1 LFSTLRHV
9 DKTVDQ
15 ILEMQKSRGY
25 VETSTLAQ
33 TFRETDKLWQMSK
46 DLNFKGDDYE
56 WLLTIV
62 RASIPNPNPTRHPT
76 NTKPT
81 QFYISYIIF
90 SFLTFCWKIFP
101 PHRWAAFV
109 VFGWGLVAT
118 VQSGTQ
124 NWSGMMTC
132 RFFLGL
138 FEQGFGPGVPYLFS
152 FFYLRHEIGLRSGV
166 YLAMAPLATC
176 FSGALAY
183 GITSGHEA
191 LASWRLLFLVEGAPV
206 IALAPVVYFFLPDT
220 PKQARFFTEEEKR
233 IVIARTMRQTSEPER
248 SHAFDWRESAATFL
262 DPKAWLTALMFF
274 SCNVSFA
281 SLPVFLPTILE
292 EMGFTG
298 VNAQG
303 LSAPPYFISFLVTV
317 ATAWFADRTQQ
328 RGFIIMVMSAIG
340 GVGYIMLAAASSVG
354 VRYAGCYLAAAGI
367 FPAIANIL
375 PWVSNNQ
382 GNDSRRGAGFVML
395 MLIGQCGPLLGTRIY
410 PSGDGPRF
418 VMGHGICAGFLFFTT
433 LLAGALRFYLGWQN
447 RKLDRQYGT
456 LEVQRAR
463 AASAAG
469 IGGEDRKA
477 EMEMGLES
485 DGPMYRYVL

>member
-1 LFSTLRHV
+1 
-9 DKTVDQ
+9 
-15 ILEMQKSRGY
+15 
-25 VETSTLAQ
+25 
-33 TFRETDKLWQMSK
+33 
-46 DLNFKGDDYE
+46 
-56 WLLTIV
+56 
-62 RASIPNPNPTRHPT
+62 
-76 NTKPT
+76 
-81 QFYISYIIF
+81 
-90 SFLTFCWKIFP
+90 
-101 PHRWAAFV
+101 
-109 VFGWGLVAT
+109 
-118 VQSGTQ
+118 
-124 NWSGMMTC
+124 MMVC

-152 FFYLRHEIGLRSGV
+152 FFYLRHEIGLRSGI

-176 FSGALAY
+176 FAGALAY
-183 GITSGHEA
+183 GITSGHAA

-220 PKQARFFTEEEKR
+220 PKQARFFTEDEKR

-248 SHAFDWRESAATFL
+248 S
-262 DPKAWLTALMFF
+262 
-274 SCNVSFA
+274 NVSFA

-303 LSAPPYFISFLVTV
+303 LSAPPYLLSFLVTV

-328 RGFIIMVMSAIG
+328 RGFTIMIMSAIG
-340 GVGYIMLAAASSVG
+340 GAGYIMLAAASSVS

-410 PSGDGPRF
+410 PSGDGPQF
-418 VMGHGICAGFLFFTT
+418 VMGHSICAAFLFFTT
-433 LLAGALRFYLGWQN
+433 LLAGALRLFLVWEN

-456 LEVQRAR
+456 LEEQRSR
-463 AASAAG
+463 AASVAG
-469 IGGEDRKA
+469 AGSEDHKA
-477 EMEMGLES
+477 EMELGLES
-485 DGPMYRYVL
+485 YGPMYRYVL

>member
-1 LFSTLRHV
+1 
-9 DKTVDQ
+9 
-15 ILEMQKSRGY
+15 
-25 VETSTLAQ
+25 
-33 TFRETDKLWQMSK
+33 
-46 DLNFKGDDYE
+46 
-56 WLLTIV
+56 
-62 RASIPNPNPTRHPT
+62 
-76 NTKPT
+76 
-81 QFYISYIIF
+81 
-90 SFLTFCWKIFP
+90 
-101 PHRWAAFV
+101 
-109 VFGWGLVAT
+109 
-118 VQSGTQ
+118 
-124 NWSGMMTC
+124 MMVC

-152 FFYLRHEIGLRSGV
+152 FFYLRHEIGLRSGI

-176 FSGALAY
+176 FAGALAY
-183 GITSGHEA
+183 GITSGHAA

-220 PKQARFFTEEEKR
+220 PKQARFFTEDEKR

-248 SHAFDWRESAATFL
+248 SHAFDWKESAATLL
-262 DPKAWLTALMFF
+262 DLKAWLTALMFF

-303 LSAPPYFISFLVTV
+303 LSAPPYLLSFLVTV

-328 RGFIIMVMSAIG
+328 RGFTIMIMSAIG
-340 GVGYIMLAAASSVG
+340 GAGYIMLAAASSVS

-410 PSGDGPRF
+410 PSGDGPQF
-418 VMGHGICAGFLFFTT
+418 VMGHSICAAFLFFTT
-433 LLAGALRFYLGWQN
+433 LLAGALRLFLVWEN

-456 LEVQRAR
+456 LEEQRSR
-463 AASAAG
+463 AASVAG
-469 IGGEDRKA
+469 AGSEDHKA
-477 EMEMGLES
+477 EMELGLES
-485 DGPMYRYVL
+485 YGPMYRYVL